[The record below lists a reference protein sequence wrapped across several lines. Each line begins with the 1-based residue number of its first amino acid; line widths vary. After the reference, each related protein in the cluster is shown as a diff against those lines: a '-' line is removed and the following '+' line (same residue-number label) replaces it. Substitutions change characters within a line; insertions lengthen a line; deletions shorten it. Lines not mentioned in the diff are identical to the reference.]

1 MKKVL
6 TYFIF
11 MLSLLSCWEKVE
23 MPDVAPSGISFAAPS
38 IAETKSVLITDV
50 DNLKTGEDE
59 RGYSV
64 FASRYLIDESAD
76 HGIGDHQVFMRNAKV
91 YSSTRTV
98 VNGDAVWTNWRY
110 DDADADTDGN
120 QKVYWA
126 PSAVHKFFAVYPYY
140 DKTSDAYD
148 FGISYAINEAV
159 HALEVKGKH
168 AVDGNTT
175 YICTGID
182 EAHDNKNLCPDIL
195 YGVQSYPEPYQ
206 VGEDREPVKF
216 TLSHALSAVSFKI
229 RNASEYGITSV
240 ATQAITGFENAS
252 EYVRLSENGP
262 VWGPLHT
269 VGGHTFKVPD
279 IETIASGAYYPS
291 GNDYWYT
298 ALMIPQ
304 NFGTKATSPSFSF
317 RVTFSNS
324 TEHAFS
330 FLPGY
335 HYVYNINVTSKVIS
349 CNLEVAP
356 WIEDEPIKLN

>member
-1 MKKVL
+1 
-6 TYFIF
+6 
-11 MLSLLSCWEKVE
+11 
-23 MPDVAPSGISFAAPS
+23 
-38 IAETKSVLITDV
+38 
-50 DNLKTGEDE
+50 
-59 RGYSV
+59 
-64 FASRYLIDESAD
+64 
-76 HGIGDHQVFMRNAKV
+76 
-91 YSSTRTV
+91 
-98 VNGDAVWTNWRY
+98 
-110 DDADADTDGN
+110 
-120 QKVYWA
+120 
-126 PSAVHKFFAVYPYY
+126 
-140 DKTSDAYD
+140 
-148 FGISYAINEAV
+148 
-159 HALEVKGKH
+159 
-168 AVDGNTT
+168 
-175 YICTGID
+175 
-182 EAHDNKNLCPDIL
+182 
-195 YGVQSYPEPYQ
+195 
-206 VGEDREPVKF
+206 
-216 TLSHALSAVSFKI
+216 LSAVSFKI

-240 ATQAITGFENAS
+240 ETQAITGFENAS

-317 RVTFSNS
+317 RVTFSNNTVKDYTINFKDYQVHS
-324 TEHAFS
+324 TAEHAFS